1 MKIDVYTVLDYHWL
15 MEPAIT
21 IHELQKPPKLLL
33 SMYWPDYY
41 RPWAMFGESIWWHT
55 YHSEMISQPIKL
67 QQTTTLS
74 PGLQPQTFK
83 YVFRLSST
91 QANESNYDDQMC
103 PEDSEAFYNVMIY

>member
-1 MKIDVYTVLDYHWL
+1 
-15 MEPAIT
+15 
-21 IHELQKPPKLLL
+21 
-33 SMYWPDYY
+33 
-41 RPWAMFGESIWWHT
+41 
-55 YHSEMISQPIKL
+55 MISQPIKL

-103 PEDSEAFYNVMIY
+103 PEDSEAFYNVMIYQQLGAWKLVLIKRGPYQNCPGSWHQSH